1 MIQTD
6 SGCSGLAILT
16 PKNNEIASSID
27 NARRYRFAIE
37 GKFTTNRDIQIAPLI
52 NNQAQALGRQLHN
65 HMLQKFYGNLG
76 KKLLRFDSPVDNY
89 NAAAFNDSLEDGN
102 HAFYPLVTPIVGN
115 DSIINFQLQA
125 GDGQTMTTKE
135 IFFVGMYPRTL
146 DFRNGRLVM

>member
-1 MIQTD
+1 MI
-6 SGCSGLAILT
+6 
-16 PKNNEIASSID
+16 
-27 NARRYRFAIE
+27 
-37 GKFTTNRDIQIAPLI
+37 
-52 NNQAQALGRQLHN
+52 
-65 HMLQKFYGNLG
+65 QKFYGNLG